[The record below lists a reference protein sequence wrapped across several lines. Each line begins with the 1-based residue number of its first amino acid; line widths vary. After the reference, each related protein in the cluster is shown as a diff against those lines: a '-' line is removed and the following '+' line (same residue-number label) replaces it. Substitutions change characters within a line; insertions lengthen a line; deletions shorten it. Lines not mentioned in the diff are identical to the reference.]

1 MTLVTAGFPV
11 RLLRLAPK
19 LACRL
24 VAAEGPDECLMKS
37 GHHSRIGE
45 VQLPEDLCELFDREP
60 DTIVLEPGQVLFRKG
75 EAGCHMY
82 LVKTGQVQVIDGNQV
97 LDTVT
102 SGGIV
107 GEMALVSNDVRSA
120 TVRAL
125 IKSVVIPVDDA
136 RFLFLVQQ
144 TPFFAIRVM
153 RVMSNRLKM
162 MNDRLTSMHEA
173 LHAQEAV

>member
-1 MTLVTAGFPV
+1 
-11 RLLRLAPK
+11 
-19 LACRL
+19 
-24 VAAEGPDECLMKS
+24 
-37 GHHSRIGE
+37 
-45 VQLPEDLCELFDREP
+45 LPEELLELFDREA
-60 DTIVLEPGQVLFRKG
+60 DSIVLEPGQDLFRKG
-75 EAGCHMY
+75 DAGSHMY
-82 LVKTGQVQVIDGNQV
+82 LVKSGQVQVIDGNQV

-125 IKSVVIPVDDA
+125 MRSVVVPVDDT

-153 RVMSNRLKM
+153 RVMSARLKA
-162 MNDRLTSMHEA
+162 MNDRLISMGEA
-173 LHAQEAV
+173 LHARQPV

>member
-1 MTLVTAGFPV
+1 
-11 RLLRLAPK
+11 
-19 LACRL
+19 
-24 VAAEGPDECLMKS
+24 
-37 GHHSRIGE
+37 
-45 VQLPEDLCELFDREP
+45 
-60 DTIVLEPGQVLFRKG
+60 
-75 EAGCHMY
+75 MY

-153 RVMSNRLKM
+153 RVMSARLKM
-162 MNDRLTSMHEA
+162 MNDRLTSMREA
-173 LHAQEAV
+173 LHAHESV